1 MKVKLARSR
10 ILRKQ
15 QTFPQRL
22 IDARCH
28 RSELDR
34 FHDRKTGHVSAE
46 IKRCK
51 IFEFGRHTVTANRTL
66 RHLLNFTSLN
76 FSPPR
81 NGLSL
86 VQANVQPWA
95 PGRGCEMLI
104 PCLLHPVWRSMSQA
118 GNNSE

>member
-15 QTFPQRL
+15 QTFPRRL

-34 FHDRKTGHVSAE
+34 FHGRKTGHVSTE
-46 IKRCK
+46 IKRSK
-51 IFEFGRHTVTANRTL
+51 IFEFGRHTVTTNRTF
-66 RHLLNFTSLN
+66 RHLLNFTSLK
-76 FSPPR
+76 FFPPR

-86 VQANVQPWA
+86 VQANVSALGTRTRLRNAHPSCA
-95 PGRGCEMLI
+95 TPSPEKLVTGRE
-104 PCLLHPVWRSMSQA
+104 QF
-118 GNNSE
+118 